1 MLIANQKV
9 ITCDDIL
16 LSLCDS
22 VCDVLTAATNDKVSY
37 TPMIQKINNTTLRPD
52 IGTFVLFTG
61 TFSGMVVLNFPKATA
76 MELYRSYMHLMGL
89 QENDLATN
97 YTSEEVSNTLGELM
111 NQMVGNFT
119 SKISSELNGRI
130 HQSQPKMLSLPHQV
144 EISINMTLDHPEVSR
159 ITFFTAQSNVFYLEL
174 AMDHTEFKLA
184 RDLEAKEKKAMTPEE
199 ILAEA
204 GLV

>member
-1 MLIANQKV
+1 MLIAKQQT

-22 VCDVLTAATNDKVSY
+22 VCNVLTTATNDKITY

-61 TFSGMVVLNFPKATA
+61 TFSGLPD
-76 MELYRSYMHLMGL
+76 S
-89 QENDLATN
+89 DLATN

-119 SKISSELNGRI
+119 AKISTELNGRI

-144 EISINMTLDHPEVSR
+144 EININMTLDHPEISR
-159 ITFFTAQSNVFYLEL
+159 ITFFTAGGNVFYLEL

-184 RDLEAKEKKAMTPEE
+184 RDLEPQERQMTPEE
-199 ILAEA
+199 IMAQA

>member
-1 MLIANQKV
+1 MLIAKQQV

-22 VCDVLTAATNDKVSY
+22 VCRVLTTATNDKITY
-37 TPMIQKINNTTLRPD
+37 TPMIQRINNTTLRPD

-61 TFSGMVVLNFPKATA
+61 TFSGMVVLNFPKETA

-89 QENDLATN
+89 QESDL
-97 YTSEEVSNTLGELM
+97 EVSNTLGELM

-119 SKISSELNGRI
+119 SKISTELNGRI

-159 ITFFTAQSNVFYLEL
+159 ITFFTAGGNVFYLEL

-184 RDLEAKEKKAMTPEE
+184 RDLEPQERQLTPEE
-199 ILAEA
+199 ILAQA
-204 GLV
+204 GIV